1 MAATTVKLMS
11 MEGDI
16 IPIDIE
22 AAKRSP
28 VIEDLVNKKGID
40 AVIHFPQFSSPKL
53 ASVLLLL
60 LFIQVKEYIL
70 EQFQIIDYMIHHK
83 NDQPQPPQYNEN
95 GRKRSDDISKWDK
108 DFMDMDDSTLFEIIL
123 IARELKLEGMS
134 YSRIIIG

>member
-1 MAATTVKLMS
+1 MS

-40 AVIHFPQFSSPKL
+40 AVIHFPQVSSPKL
-53 ASVLLLL
+53 AS
-60 LFIQVKEYIL
+60 
-70 EQFQIIDYMIHHK
+70 IIDYMIHHK

-108 DFMDMDDSTLFEIIL
+108 DFMEMDDSTLFEIIL
-123 IARELKLEGMS
+123 IARELKLEDLVNLACKTIANIMKSLDTEGI
-134 YSRIIIG
+134 RRRFNIEDDLHPH